1 MSMAKKTT
9 SKKPPQITPLIGA
22 LLRLPHEV
30 VVSYIFEVL
39 NTHDFDITPTELNIF
54 MYPGPDGRRP
64 IDLARQCNMTRQA
77 MNYVLAGLES
87 RGYIERQA
95 EAGKAERVVRLTDR
109 GWEVIS
115 QIRRSVAEIEQQWI
129 AYLGAQRF
137 KVLSETLRDL
147 SLWLEKLP

>member
-30 VVSYIFEVL
+30 
-39 NTHDFDITPTELNIF
+39 
-54 MYPGPDGRRP
+54 GPDGRRP